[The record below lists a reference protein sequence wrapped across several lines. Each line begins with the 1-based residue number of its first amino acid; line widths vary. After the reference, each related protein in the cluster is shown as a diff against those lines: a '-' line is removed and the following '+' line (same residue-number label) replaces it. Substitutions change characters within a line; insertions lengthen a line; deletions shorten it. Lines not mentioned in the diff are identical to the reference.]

1 MVRID
6 PQSELLC
13 KEVALRYNSIDG
25 CYIML
30 EKTSAGVVTGQVSN
44 KAFSRANLASRIRI
58 EADSMGLLHGQTS
71 GKGLRGAMA
80 AEDALRIF
88 RDVLCIAGVV
98 ASSALL
104 SALGNVLRRTVA
116 AIILL
121 EVPHSDFAL

>member
-1 MVRID
+1 MVRMD

-25 CYIML
+25 CYI
-30 EKTSAGVVTGQVSN
+30 TSAGVVTGQVSN

-80 AEDALRIF
+80 AEDALRII
-88 RDVLCIAGVV
+88 RDVLCIAGVF
-98 ASSALL
+98 AMED
-104 SALGNVLRRTVA
+104 G
-116 AIILL
+116 LL
-121 EVPHSDFAL
+121 ESFVEPWKMVYWTQSTQACRRDRDHS